1 MLNMLLAVAVW
12 AAFYISKADAHVI
25 HRNDFKGATPPI
37 KGERFLVVESL
48 QVDFELVLRRPIE
61 TARLFGTWLSPD
73 RLLPARRHA
82 TAQRHSEVHGD
93 L

>member
-61 TARLFGTWLSPD
+61 TA
-73 RLLPARRHA
+73 LLIGRQASAGGLRRYRIHVEAR
-82 TAQRHSEVHGD
+82 SEEA
-93 L
+93 LRP